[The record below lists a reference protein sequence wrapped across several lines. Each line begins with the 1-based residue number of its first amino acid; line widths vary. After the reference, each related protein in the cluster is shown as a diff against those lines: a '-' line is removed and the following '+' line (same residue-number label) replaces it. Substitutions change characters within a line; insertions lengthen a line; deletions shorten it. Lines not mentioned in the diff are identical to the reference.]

1 METNLHNYL
10 QGIADAIKEKTGD
23 TTINAQDFASKIAS
37 IEVGGGSEPTIEL
50 ERKDVNFYDY
60 EGTLLFSYTL
70 AEAQALTE
78 LPTPKGH
85 EGLVFQGWN
94 WDYEDVITLDYPMD
108 IGAMYVTDD
117 GKTRLYLEVEDEE
130 GVDIRLAFQQY
141 NNDIEVDWG
150 DDSEQESSAT
160 TNTEI
165 KHHYAKGS
173 YILTLRS
180 KNNHQATLMVPSAA
194 GLEYNTLGNVG
205 DASSFI
211 LRKVEL
217 GENMSIGS
225 YAFHSMSNL
234 ESVTIPKN
242 ATATG
247 SNAYWGCISLKHMN
261 LSPATSALSTSS
273 FYGCAA
279 LKTITIANGLT
290 SIANNVFVSSG
301 IQHLRV
307 TDKVTINLLARTEI
321 EEFSFSSKYTAIT
334 AAMFDSCT
342 HLKYV
347 KLGDN
352 ITSIGSNAFINCVS
366 LKRVDLNEGLKT
378 IESSAFYTCISLDK
392 LIFPSTISTIGSQAF
407 NQCSK
412 MRVWDFS
419 RCTSIP
425 TLMHQN
431 AFTLN
436 TQLGKKIIVPD
447 ALYEEWITA
456 SNWINLSAFIAKV
469 SDYDSN

>member
-1 METNLHNYL
+1 MADNIVELLTDV
-10 QGIADAIKEKTGD
+10 ADAIREKKGSTEK
-23 TTINAQDFASKIAS
+23 INAQNFAEEIRS
-37 IEVGGGSEPTIEL
+37 IEGGGSEPTIEL

-70 AEAQALTE
+70 AEANALTK

-85 EGLVFQGWN
+85 EGLIFQDWN
-94 WDYEDVITLDYPMD
+94 WDYEDVIALDYPMD
-108 IGAMYVTDD
+108 IGAMYITDD

-141 NNDIEVDWG
+141 GNDIEVDFG
-150 DDSEQESSAT
+150 DGSEQESSADAYT
-160 TNTEI
+160 GI
-165 KHHYAKGS
+165 MHHYAMGS

-180 KNNHQATLMVPSAA
+180 KGNRPATLMVSSSA

-261 LSPATSALSTSS
+261 LSPATSTLSISS
-273 FYGCAA
+273 FFGCAS
-279 LKTITIANGLT
+279 LKTITIASGLT
-290 SIANNVFVSSG
+290 SIANNVFLSAG
-301 IQHLRV
+301 LQHLRL
-307 TDKVTINLLARTEI
+307 TDKVTTNSLSRTEI
-321 EEFSFSSKYTAIT
+321 EEILLSDKFTAVS
-334 AAMFDSCT
+334 ASMFDSCT
-342 HLKYV
+342 RLQYI
-347 KLGDN
+347 KLGAN

-366 LKRVDLNEGLKT
+366 LRRVDLNEGLTT
-378 IESSAFYTCISLDK
+378 IDSSAFNTCISLDK
-392 LIFPSTISTIGSQAF
+392 LTFPSTISTIGSQAF

-419 RCTSIP
+419 LCTSIP

-436 TQLGKKIIVPD
+436 TQAGKKIIVPD
-447 ALYEEWITA
+447 ALYEEWIKA
-456 SNWINLSAFIAKV
+456 SNWINLSAFIVKV
-469 SDYDSN
+469 SEYDSN